1 MIISLIAACS
11 TNRVIGVDNDLPWRV
26 PADMRFFMRT
36 TKGHY
41 VIMGRK
47 TFESLG
53 VPLKN
58 RTNIVVTRDP
68 FFIASG
74 VMVTHS
80 IAEAIDLAIDG
91 DESEAF
97 VIGGGEIYRQSMD
110 LADKIYLT
118 EIDTVIE
125 DGDAFFPEIDP
136 GKWDLVS
143 EDPHDA
149 DDKNEFAYN
158 FKTFI
163 KKTE

>member
-11 TNRVIGVDNDLPWRV
+11 TNRVIGVDNDLPWHV

-36 TKGHY
+36 TKGHH

-74 VMVTHS
+74 VLVTHGIS
-80 IAEAIDLAIDG
+80 EAVDLAIDG
-91 DESEAF
+91 DESEVF
-97 VIGGGEIYRQSMD
+97 IIGGGEIYKQSMN

-118 EIDTVIE
+118 EIDTFIDE
-125 DGDAFFPEIDP
+125 GDAFFPEIDP
-136 GKWDLVS
+136 EEWDLAF

-149 DDKNEFAYN
+149 DDRNEFAYT
-158 FKTFI
+158 FKTFLR
-163 KKTE
+163 KKE

>member
-11 TNRVIGVDNDLPWRV
+11 TNRVIGVDNDLPWHV

-36 TKGHY
+36 TKGHH

-74 VMVTHS
+74 VLVTHS
-80 IAEAIDLAIDG
+80 ISEALDLVRDG
-91 DESEAF
+91 EESEVF
-97 VIGGGEIYRQSMD
+97 VIGGGEIYKQSMD

-118 EIDTVIE
+118 EIDTIIE
-125 DGDAFFPEIDP
+125 EGDAFFPEIDP
-136 GKWDLVS
+136 HEWELVS
-143 EDPHDA
+143 EEPHKA
-149 DDKNEFAYN
+149 DDRNEFAYN

-163 KKTE
+163 KKIE

>member
-11 TNRVIGVDNDLPWRV
+11 TNRVIGVDNDLPWHV

-36 TKGHY
+36 TKGHH

-74 VMVTHS
+74 VLVTHS
-80 IAEAIDLAIDG
+80 ISEALDLARENE
-91 DESEAF
+91 ESEAF
-97 VIGGGEIYRQSMD
+97 IIGGGEIYKQSMD

-118 EIDTVIE
+118 EIGTIIGE
-125 DGDAFFPEIDP
+125 GDAFFPEIDP
-136 GKWDLVS
+136 YEWELVS
-143 EDPHDA
+143 EEPHEA
-149 DDKNEFAYN
+149 DDRNEFAYN

-163 KKTE
+163 KKIE